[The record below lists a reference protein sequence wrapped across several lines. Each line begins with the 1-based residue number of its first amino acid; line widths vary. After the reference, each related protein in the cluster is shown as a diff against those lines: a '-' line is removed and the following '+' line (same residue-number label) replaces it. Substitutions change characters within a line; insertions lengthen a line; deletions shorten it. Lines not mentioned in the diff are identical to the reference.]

1 MATKKSQTETLQGG
15 GKLYVANDAAH
26 DASHDVTHDVTH
38 EEAPLPKKL
47 STLQKVKL
55 ANQIIEAVESK
66 AIRDAFMA
74 LSQGSAIH
82 KIFVDA
88 AEKHVESLMGNES
101 LEDDLSL
108 AQQKVDEIVTSC
120 VKLQQ
125 ALVQSVK
132 QVVGGGQQQSRPQQ
146 PVQQQQVRKP
156 APQQAAKAV
165 VRRQQPVYE
174 SGEVYQEDEDGQL
187 LY

>member
-1 MATKKSQTETLQGG
+1 MAKKKLPTE
-15 GKLYVANDAAH
+15 
-26 DASHDVTHDVTH
+26 
-38 EEAPLPKKL
+38 EETMSAEPVPELPKKL

-66 AIRDAFMA
+66 TIRDAFMNMP
-74 LSQGSAIH
+74 QGDTIH
-82 KIFVDA
+82 KIFVEA
-88 AEKHVESLMGNES
+88 AEKHVESLMGNEA
-101 LEDDLSL
+101 LEEDLSL

-120 VKLQQ
+120 VKLQL

-132 QVVGGGQQQSRPQQ
+132 QVVGGGQQQPRPQQ

-174 SGEVYQEDEDGQL
+174 SGEVYQEDEDSSL

>member
-1 MATKKSQTETLQGG
+1 MSAEP
-15 GKLYVANDAAH
+15 AP
-26 DASHDVTHDVTH
+26 
-38 EEAPLPKKL
+38 EAPPKKL

-55 ANQIIEAVESK
+55 ANQLIEAVESK
-66 AIRDAFMA
+66 AIRDAF
-74 LSQGSAIH
+74 LNLPQGEAIH

-88 AEKHVESLMGNES
+88 AEKHVETLMGNEA
-101 LEDDLSL
+101 LEEDLSL

-132 QVVGGGQQQSRPQQ
+132 QVVGGGQQRPQQ
-146 PVQQQQVRKP
+146 QAVQQQQVRKP
-156 APQQAAKAV
+156 VPQQAVKA

>member
-1 MATKKSQTETLQGG
+1 MAKK
-15 GKLYVANDAAH
+15 KLPI
-26 DASHDVTHDVTH
+26 
-38 EEAPLPKKL
+38 EEEMMSAEPVPEIPKKL

-66 AIRDAFMA
+66 TIRDAFMCMP
-74 LSQGSAIH
+74 QGDTIH
-82 KIFVDA
+82 KIFVEA
-88 AEKHVESLMGNES
+88 AERHVESLMGNET
-101 LEDDLSL
+101 LEEDLSL

-132 QVVGGGQQQSRPQQ
+132 QVVGGGQPQQ
-146 PVQQQQVRKP
+146 QRSQQQVQQQVRKP

>member
-1 MATKKSQTETLQGG
+1 MVKKKSPIEEETMNAEPIQP
-15 GKLYVANDAAH
+15 VP
-26 DASHDVTHDVTH
+26 
-38 EEAPLPKKL
+38 EIPKKL

-66 AIRDAFMA
+66 AIRDAFMGMP
-74 LSQGSAIH
+74 QGDTIH
-82 KIFVDA
+82 KIFVEA
-88 AEKHVESLMGNES
+88 AEKHVESLMGSET
-101 LEDDLSL
+101 LEEDLSL

-132 QVVGGGQQQSRPQQ
+132 QVVGGGHQPRPQQ
-146 PVQQQQVRKP
+146 SVQQQARKP
-156 APQQAAKAV
+156 APQQAVKT

>member
-1 MATKKSQTETLQGG
+1 MAKKKLPTET
-15 GKLYVANDAAH
+15 
-26 DASHDVTHDVTH
+26 
-38 EEAPLPKKL
+38 EEETMSAEPVPEMPKKL

-66 AIRDAFMA
+66 TIRDAFM
-74 LSQGSAIH
+74 SMPQGDTIH
-82 KIFVDA
+82 KIFVEA
-88 AEKHVESLMGNES
+88 AEKHVESLMGNEA
-101 LEDDLSL
+101 LEEDLSL

-125 ALVQSVK
+125 ALIQSVK
-132 QVVGGGQQQSRPQQ
+132 QVVGGGQQQPRPQQQ

-156 APQQAAKAV
+156 VPQQAVKA

>member
-1 MATKKSQTETLQGG
+1 MVTKKSQIEPKASSLE
-15 GKLYVANDAAH
+15 LAHDVAHDVAHDAAH
-26 DASHDVTHDVTH
+26 DVAH
-38 EEAPLPKKL
+38 EPQKKM

-66 AIRDAFMA
+66 SIRSAFMT
-74 LSQGSAIH
+74 LTQGDAIH

-88 AEKHVESLMGNES
+88 AEKHVESLMGNDS
-101 LEDDLSL
+101 LEEDLSA
-108 AQQKVDEIVTSC
+108 AQQKVDEIVMSC

-132 QVVGGGQQQSRPQQ
+132 QVVNGGGQTHNQPSQQRNTVQKPLPQHKGIKRQRPI
-146 PVQQQQVRKP
+146 
-156 APQQAAKAV
+156 
-165 VRRQQPVYE
+165 YE
-174 SGEVYQEDEDGQL
+174 EDEEMFQDENNGL

>member
-1 MATKKSQTETLQGG
+1 MSAEPVL
-15 GKLYVANDAAH
+15 
-26 DASHDVTHDVTH
+26 
-38 EEAPLPKKL
+38 EIPKKL

-66 AIRDAFMA
+66 TIRDAFMGMP
-74 LSQGSAIH
+74 QGDTIH
-82 KIFVDA
+82 KIFVEA
-88 AEKHVESLMGNES
+88 AEKHVESLMGNEA
-101 LEDDLSL
+101 LEEDLSL

-132 QVVGGGQQQSRPQQ
+132 QVVGGGQ

>member
-1 MATKKSQTETLQGG
+1 MNMPQG
-15 GKLYVANDAAH
+15 D
-26 DASHDVTHDVTH
+26 T
-38 EEAPLPKKL
+38 
-47 STLQKVKL
+47 
-55 ANQIIEAVESK
+55 
-66 AIRDAFMA
+66 
-74 LSQGSAIH
+74 IH
-82 KIFVDA
+82 KIFVEA
-88 AEKHVESLMGNES
+88 AEKHVESLMGNEA
-101 LEDDLSL
+101 LEEDLSL

-132 QVVGGGQQQSRPQQ
+132 QVVGGGQQQPRPQQ

-174 SGEVYQEDEDGQL
+174 SGEVYQEDEDSSL

>member
-1 MATKKSQTETLQGG
+1 MAKKKLPIEEETMSAEP
-15 GKLYVANDAAH
+15 VPE
-26 DASHDVTHDVTH
+26 V
-38 EEAPLPKKL
+38 PKKL

-66 AIRDAFMA
+66 TIRDAFMGMP
-74 LSQGSAIH
+74 QGDTIH
-82 KIFVDA
+82 KIFVEA
-88 AEKHVESLMGNES
+88 AEKHVESLMGNEA
-101 LEDDLSL
+101 LEEDLSL

-132 QVVGGGQQQSRPQQ
+132 QVVGGGQQRPQQ
-146 PVQQQQVRKP
+146 QAVQQQQVRKP
-156 APQQAAKAV
+156 VPQQAVKA

>member
-1 MATKKSQTETLQGG
+1 MAKKKLPTE
-15 GKLYVANDAAH
+15 
-26 DASHDVTHDVTH
+26 
-38 EEAPLPKKL
+38 EETMSAEPVPEMPKKL

-66 AIRDAFMA
+66 TIRDAFMGMP
-74 LSQGSAIH
+74 QGDTIH
-82 KIFVDA
+82 KIFVEA
-88 AEKHVESLMGNES
+88 AEKHVESLMGNEA
-101 LEDDLSL
+101 LEEDLSL

-132 QVVGGGQQQSRPQQ
+132 QVVGGGQQQPRPQQ

-156 APQQAAKAV
+156 APQQAVKT

>member
-1 MATKKSQTETLQGG
+1 MAKKKLPTE
-15 GKLYVANDAAH
+15 
-26 DASHDVTHDVTH
+26 
-38 EEAPLPKKL
+38 EETMSAEQVPEMPKKL

-66 AIRDAFMA
+66 TIRDAFLGMP
-74 LSQGSAIH
+74 QGDTIH
-82 KIFVDA
+82 KIFVEA
-88 AEKHVESLMGNES
+88 AEKHVESLMGNEA
-101 LEDDLSL
+101 LEEDLSL

-132 QVVGGGQQQSRPQQ
+132 QVVGGGQPQARPQQ

>member
-1 MATKKSQTETLQGG
+1 MAKKKLPIEEETMSAEP
-15 GKLYVANDAAH
+15 VP
-26 DASHDVTHDVTH
+26 
-38 EEAPLPKKL
+38 EMPKKL

-66 AIRDAFMA
+66 TIRAAFMGMP
-74 LSQGSAIH
+74 QGDTIH
-82 KIFVDA
+82 KIFVEA
-88 AEKHVESLMGNES
+88 AEKHVESLMGNEA
-101 LEDDLSL
+101 LEEDLSL

-132 QVVGGGQQQSRPQQ
+132 QVVGGGQSQARPQQ
-146 PVQQQQVRKP
+146 QVQQQQARKP
-156 APQQAAKAV
+156 APQQAVKTV

>member
-1 MATKKSQTETLQGG
+1 MAKKKLPTE
-15 GKLYVANDAAH
+15 
-26 DASHDVTHDVTH
+26 
-38 EEAPLPKKL
+38 EETMSAEPVPEMPKKL

-66 AIRDAFMA
+66 TIRDAFMGMP
-74 LSQGSAIH
+74 QGDTIH
-82 KIFVDA
+82 KIFVEA
-88 AEKHVESLMGNES
+88 AEKHVESLMGNEA
-101 LEDDLSL
+101 LEEDLSL

-132 QVVGGGQQQSRPQQ
+132 QVVGGGQQQARPQQ

-156 APQQAAKAV
+156 APQQAVKTV

>member
-1 MATKKSQTETLQGG
+1 MATKKSQTETQQEN
-15 GKLYVANDAAH
+15 KLYVANDAV
-26 DASHDVTHDVTH
+26 HDVMHDEV
-38 EEAPLPKKL
+38 PKKL

-66 AIRDAFMA
+66 TIRDAFLSM
-74 LSQGSAIH
+74 SQGSAIH

-88 AEKHVESLMGNES
+88 AEKHVESLMGNDA
-101 LEDDLSL
+101 LEDDLSV
-108 AQQKVDEIVTSC
+108 AQQKVDEIVMSC

-132 QVVGGGQQQSRPQQ
+132 QVVGRQPQQQRPQQ
-146 PVQQQQVRKP
+146 QTQQQVRKP
-156 APQQAAKAV
+156 AQQINKV
-165 VRRQQPVYE
+165 LKRQQPIYE
-174 SGEVYQEDEDGQL
+174 PVELNDEDDQL

>member
-1 MATKKSQTETLQGG
+1 MAKK
-15 GKLYVANDAAH
+15 KLPI
-26 DASHDVTHDVTH
+26 
-38 EEAPLPKKL
+38 EEGTMSAEPVPEMPKKL

-66 AIRDAFMA
+66 TIRDAFISMP
-74 LSQGSAIH
+74 QGDTIH
-82 KIFVDA
+82 KIFVEA
-88 AEKHVESLMGNES
+88 AERHVESLMGNEA
-101 LEDDLSL
+101 LEEDLSL

-132 QVVGGGQQQSRPQQ
+132 QVVGGGQQQRPQQ
-146 PVQQQQVRKP
+146 QVQQQQVRKP
-156 APQQAAKAV
+156 VPQQAVKA

-174 SGEVYQEDEDGQL
+174 SGETYQDDEDGQL